1 MPSWYKEKIN
11 LPGGCDRVGQYLF
24 DRPRVRDGRPL
35 QMFRGLTASADPG
48 RVNAEGAG
56 SSNYIGVP
64 KGTRTYVDA
73 ENIRASAD
81 CGLSLPLAGGKVQLS
96 GLVH

>member
-1 MPSWYKEKIN
+1 M
-11 LPGGCDRVGQYLF
+11 GQYLF

-64 KGTRTYVDA
+64 NPFNFEPDYCMAPTGAGATVVWLVSTI
-73 ENIRASAD
+73 IRLL
-81 CGLSLPLAGGKVQLS
+81 LSLHLDRRGGWSAECPQRVPRP
-96 GLVH
+96 